1 MFKNIILVI
10 FTVLICSINPTLSY
24 AKDDAH
30 EGHDHSSHDHSS
42 HGSSDKKFYIHGGF
56 KVHFDTITEA
66 HEKKEEVDEAY
77 THSHLQIG
85 YNLNKNLSLL
95 TDIKIEGESGG
106 HSHGGAAATVPEDKF
121 FEDHKLFINKLILS
135 YSTDSGITLYGGK
148 FNPSVGLDYHIFP
161 GIWGYQKAEE
171 YAIVERLGYGIALKQ
186 NFEDLGTHKLD
197 VSTFFKDTTSLSNSV
212 ITDRGKTK
220 KSDGGVSNTQDFSS
234 YSISLEGKNFFSL
247 SNNFVDGLSYKLGH
261 AKQSKATKNLGSN
274 SANSSAINDNSA
286 LTNDEKRSSISIMHK
301 SLIAP
306 NLSMRILTEF
316 MKIEHLTGEDGHDR
330 DYMTTGLDLYYK
342 KFNVGGTYTQE
353 TNEAAEEDEAID
365 DKVYQVSV
373 GYLVNNNLHFHVGYK
388 KADEENEIKHTLGAM
403 IQYYF
408 DM

>member
-10 FTVLICSINPTLSY
+10 FTVIVFSINPTVSN

-30 EGHDHSSHDHSS
+30 EGHDHSS

-274 SANSSAINDNSA
+274 SANSSAIDDNSA

-330 DYMTTGLDLYYK
+330 DYMTTGLDFYYK

-353 TNEAAEEDEAID
+353 TNEAADADEAID
-365 DKVYQVSV
+365 DKVYQVSL
-373 GYLVNNNLHFHVGYK
+373 GYLVNNNLHLHIGYK
-388 KADEENEIKHTLGAM
+388 KADEANEIKHRVGAM
-403 IQYYF
+403 IAYYF